1 MVKPAAVMVRSTTRG
16 IVAHPSP
23 AIPIFPNPTAGL
35 VRSPVGTHSG
45 TPHVAVFRHAGPGAG
60 GIQILRA
67 VDAGADV
74 AGTGGLYDGPI
85 AAVGPPIPLV
95 RAAGG
100 YYLELRI
107 PGAST
112 RHPTLA
118 APSPLLPM

>member
-1 MVKPAAVMVRSTTRG
+1 MVKPAAVMVRSPTPG

-45 TPHVAVFRHAGPGAG
+45 TPHVAGFRHAGPGAG

-74 AGTGGLYDGPI
+74 AGPGGLYDGAI
-85 AAVGPPIPLV
+85 AAVGPAIPRV

-100 YYLELRI
+100 DSI
-107 PGAST
+107 GVA
-112 RHPTLA
+112 
-118 APSPLLPM
+118 